1 MKKMLSLMLSAVML
15 LLSFQITIFA
25 EENDNLLTDA
35 GFESGTLS
43 DANSWKFTGGTNEL
57 PNETVSV
64 IQSISPVFETGTRKS
79 GKYQICTRGKRHL

>member
-1 MKKMLSLMLSAVML
+1 MLSAVML

-43 DANSWKFTGGTNEL
+43 DANSWKFTGGTNWYGYGDAGNL
-57 PNETVSV
+57 GIETAITHSG
-64 IQSISPVFETGTRKS
+64 EKS
-79 GKYQICTRGKRHL
+79 AMLKNAMIGQRVKL